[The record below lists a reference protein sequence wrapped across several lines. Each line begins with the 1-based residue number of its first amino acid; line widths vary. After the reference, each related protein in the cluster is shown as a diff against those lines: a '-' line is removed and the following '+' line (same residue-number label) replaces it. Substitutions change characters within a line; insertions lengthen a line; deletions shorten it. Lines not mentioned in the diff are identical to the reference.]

1 MTTTTY
7 DPIAA
12 EVLQN
17 RLVNISLE
25 MATTLIHTSGSPI
38 LSEAKDFCTAIFDRK
53 GEHIGFSGYV
63 IAHLGS
69 SLQGVRSVIRDY
81 GDDVHPG
88 DAFILNDPYDA
99 GAIHQGDVAVV
110 SPIFAGGPDGSG
122 AGDPNEDLIGW
133 SFSNAHILDVGGMSP
148 GGWAPVAWDVYGE
161 ALRMPPTRIVNRGQ
175 FVPELVRLLLANV
188 RLPIVLNDI
197 RSLVAANNVAQ
208 MRIAALVAEYGLE
221 EYERYVEVN
230 KALCEQ
236 VVRRRL
242 SAIPDGTY
250 EAYDWAEYD
259 GHGADSVYRIGCRVV
274 VDGDELVA
282 DFSDCDPQSDGFI
295 NAGYGAVLG
304 LVSGVLLFSLCYDVP
319 ANAGIFRAVKIVLPE
334 RGSVL
339 NPVPPA
345 PVSCGHMEGASKAAR
360 AMSEAIAKALS
371 LSPDP
376 EVAKRCFCLG
386 VCSWPGNAWVGQSQ
400 FGMYTAFAVMDCGSG
415 GMGAQTTIDG
425 LDISSYEFQ
434 LGNGIPDVEINEGN
448 YPMLYL
454 WRKLNPGSGGPG
466 FRRGGQGMDFAW
478 TPWRTDG
485 LTGTLE
491 NAMSCVP
498 TRGLTGGYPGATNFF
513 KVVRG
518 TGLDKLLND
527 GGGLPQSPEALGG
540 NEETLLNH
548 ITGVPLRAH
557 EVFHQITGGGAGMGD
572 PLLREPDRVAADVA
586 NGYVRAEV
594 AERVH
599 GVVLDSNGAVDGPA
613 TEARRAE
620 IRRSRL
626 GGEPTRTVAPVDGW
640 RPALRAEATDGGA
653 AISCGH
659 CGQPLAG
666 AGEDWKAAAVLGSHE
681 AAARL
686 AELGCE
692 VRGRREPAF
701 LLYEWHCPGCAS
713 LLEVNL
719 YPEGMDPIH
728 DIRVGERP
736 AEPIGQAL

>member
-1 MTTTTY
+1 METY

-17 RLVNISLE
+17 RLRNISLE

-38 LSEAKDFCTAIFDRK
+38 LSEAKDFCTAVFDKK

-63 IAHLGS
+63 VAHLGS
-69 SLQGVRSVIRDY
+69 SLEGVRSVIRDY
-81 GDDVHPG
+81 GDDVHDG

-99 GAIHQGDVAVV
+99 GAIHQGDVAMV
-110 SPIFAGGPDGSG
+110 SPIFA
-122 AGDPNEDLIGW
+122 AGELVGW

-161 ALRMPPTRIVNRGQ
+161 ALRLPPTRIVNRGE

-221 EYERYVEVN
+221 EYERYLEVN
-230 KALCEQ
+230 KGLCEQ

-242 SAIPDGTY
+242 AAIPDGVY

-259 GHGADSVYRIGCRVV
+259 GHGTDSIYRIGCRVII
-274 VDGDELVA
+274 DGDELVA

-304 LVSGVLLFSLCYDVP
+304 LVSGVLLFSVCYDVP
-319 ANAGIFRAVKIVLPE
+319 ANAGIFRAVRIVLPE
-334 RGSVL
+334 PGTVL
-339 NPVPPA
+339 HPIPPA

-360 AMSEAIAKALS
+360 AMSEAIAKALA

-376 EVAKRCFCLG
+376 ETARRAFCLG
-386 VCSWPGNAWVGQSQ
+386 VSSWPGNAWVGQSQ
-400 FGMYTAFAVMDCGSG
+400 FGMYTAFAVMDAGSG

-434 LGNGIPDVEINEGN
+434 LGNGIPDVEINEGS

-454 WRKLNPGSGGPG
+454 WRKLNHGSGGPG

-498 TRGLTGGYPGATNFF
+498 TRGLLGGYPGGTNFF
-513 KVVRG
+513 KAVRG
-518 TGLDKLLND
+518 TRLLDTLAE
-527 GGGLPQSPEALGG
+527 GGAIPQSPDALGG
-540 NEETLLNH
+540 AEETLLNH
-548 ITGVPLRAH
+548 VTGVPLRAG

-586 NGYVRAEV
+586 AGYVRPDV
-594 AERVH
+594 AERIY
-599 GVVLDSNGAVDGPA
+599 GVVLDGAGAVDGPA
-613 TEARRAE
+613 TDARRASV
-620 IRRSRL
+620 RRERL
-626 GGEPTRTVAPVDGW
+626 GNDPSRPVAPVAGW
-640 RPALRAEATDGGA
+640 RPALRSQPLDGGA
-653 AISCGH
+653 AIACGH
-659 CGQPLAG
+659 CGEELAG
-666 AGEDWKAAAVLGSHE
+666 PGGNWKTEATVRSGEAG
-681 AAARL
+681 ARL
-686 AELGCE
+686 AEFGCA
-692 VRGRREPAF
+692 VRTRDDPAV
-701 LLYEWHCPGCAS
+701 LLHEWYCPGCAS
-713 LLEVNL
+713 LLEANL
-719 YPEGMDPIH
+719 YPEGMEPIF
-728 DIRVGERP
+728 DLRVGERLE
-736 AEPIGQAL
+736 EPIGSPL

>member
-1 MTTTTY
+1 MATRTY

-12 EVLQN
+12 EVLEN
-17 RLVNISLE
+17 RLRNISLE

-63 IAHLGS
+63 VAHLGS
-69 SLQGVRSVIRDY
+69 SLEGVRSVIRDY
-81 GDDVHPG
+81 GDDVHEG

-110 SPIFAGGPDGSG
+110 SPIFANDQ
-122 AGDPNEDLIGW
+122 LVGW

-161 ALRMPPTRIVNRGQ
+161 ALRLPPTRIVNRGE

-208 MRIAALVAEYGLE
+208 MRIAALVTEYGLE

-230 KALCEQ
+230 KGLCEQ

-242 SAIPDGTY
+242 AAIPDGVY

-274 VDGDELVA
+274 IDGDELVC

-304 LVSGVLLFSLCYDVP
+304 LVSGVLLFSVCYDVP
-319 ANAGIFRAVKIVLPE
+319 ANAGIFGAVRIVLPE
-334 RGSVL
+334 PGTVL
-339 NPVPPA
+339 HPIPPA
-345 PVSCGHMEGASKAAR
+345 PVSCGHMEGASKGGR
-360 AMSEAIAKALS
+360 AMAEAVAKALA

-376 EVAKRCFCLG
+376 ETARRAFCLG

-400 FGMYTAFAVMDCGSG
+400 FGMYTAFAVMDAGSG

-434 LGNGIPDVEINEGN
+434 LGNGIPDVEINEGS

-454 WRKLNPGSGGPG
+454 WRKLNGGSGGPG
-466 FRRGGQGMDFAW
+466 YRRGGQGMDYAW

-498 TRGLTGGYPGATNFF
+498 TRGLLGGYPGGTNFF
-513 KVVRG
+513 KAVRG
-518 TGLDKLLND
+518 SRLTHAIAD
-527 GGGLPQSPEALGG
+527 GGIPQSPADLGG
-540 NEETLLNH
+540 SEETLLNH
-548 ITGVPLRAH
+548 VTGVPLQAG

-572 PLLREPDRVAADVA
+572 PLLREPERVAADVA
-586 NGYVRAEV
+586 AGYVRRDV
-594 AERVH
+594 ADRIY
-599 GVVLDSNGAVDGPA
+599 GVVLAERGAVDGPG
-613 TEARRAE
+613 TDARRAE
-620 IRRSRL
+620 IRAARL
-626 GGEPTRTVAPVDGW
+626 GSAPARAVAPVDGW
-640 RPALRAEATDGGA
+640 RPALRADARDGGA
-653 AISCGH
+653 TISCGH
-659 CGQPLAG
+659 CGAELAG
-666 AGEDWKAAAVLGSHE
+666 PGVNWKAAATVRTSE
-681 AAARL
+681 AGARL

-692 VRGRREPAF
+692 VRRREDPAF
-701 LLYEWHCPGCAS
+701 LMYEWYCPGCAS
-713 LLEVNL
+713 LLEANL
-719 YPEGMDPIH
+719 YPEGMEPIH
-728 DIRVGERP
+728 DVRIGERL
-736 AEPIGQAL
+736 AERIGSPL